1 MKLNPKTFNKTG
13 YTLLYAAVFYFI
25 LFIFASFF
33 MGNSEKIEQ
42 INNGTVNGKFSIND
56 EEKQPLLESNI

>member
-42 INNGTVNGKFSIND
+42 INNETVNGKFSVND

>member
-33 MGNSEKIEQ
+33 MGNNEKIEQ
-42 INNGTVNGKFSIND
+42 SNEGNINRNFTFSD

>member
-42 INNGTVNGKFSIND
+42 INNETVNGKFSIND